1 MAQTLQK
8 KFFRDIDL
16 EDSFFD
22 SLKADYKEFPNWF
35 AKKQNNEAF
44 VFYSTNGGLDG
55 FLYLKKEKEQ
65 IGSNEVQEIDV
76 ERLKIGTFKINP
88 HGTRLGE
95 RFLKR
100 AFDVAIANNL
110 TQVYVTVFAKHVGL
124 VDLFVKY
131 GFDLVG
137 QKKSENGVEGIYL
150 KDFNKLQKTV
160 ASNYPK
166 IPIKK
171 DRHFAL
177 SLYPKWHTR
186 LLPDSL
192 LANENETIITDVS
205 HTNSIHKI
213 YLTSMGGVDQLLV
226 GDTLLIYRT
235 ADGGSGY
242 YTSVITSIG
251 VVEDVRHI
259 GSFDKQEDF
268 LHYCL
273 PYSIF
278 TEAELI
284 NFYST
289 KKYPFLIQFT
299 YNLALTK
306 KINRKLLIEEVGISR
321 DAYAGFFKITT
332 IQLKKILTLSTD
344 YEKKRSLFYT
354 S

>member
-1 MAQTLQK
+1 
-8 KFFRDIDL
+8 
-16 EDSFFD
+16 
-22 SLKADYKEFPNWF
+22 
-35 AKKQNNEAF
+35 
-44 VFYSTNGGLDG
+44 
-55 FLYLKKEKEQ
+55 
-65 IGSNEVQEIDV
+65 
-76 ERLKIGTFKINP
+76 
-88 HGTRLGE
+88 
-95 RFLKR
+95 
-100 AFDVAIANNL
+100 
-110 TQVYVTVFAKHVGL
+110 
-124 VDLFVKY
+124 
-131 GFDLVG
+131 
-137 QKKSENGVEGIYL
+137 
-150 KDFNKLQKTV
+150 
-160 ASNYPK
+160 
-166 IPIKK
+166 
-171 DRHFAL
+171 
-177 SLYPKWHTR
+177 
-186 LLPDSL
+186 
-192 LANENETIITDVS
+192 
-205 HTNSIHKI
+205 
-213 YLTSMGGVDQLLV
+213 MGGVDQLLV

-259 GSFDKQEDF
+259 GSFEKQEDF